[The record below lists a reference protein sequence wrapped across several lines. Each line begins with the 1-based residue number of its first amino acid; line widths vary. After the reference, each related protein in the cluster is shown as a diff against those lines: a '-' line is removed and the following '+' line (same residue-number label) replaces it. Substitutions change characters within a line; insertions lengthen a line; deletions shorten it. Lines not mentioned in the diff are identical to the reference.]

1 MSESTSRRTEPPIKV
16 YCLPH
21 ERELILLNAKSSG
34 NSASRYLL
42 QVGQGYEVT
51 SILDYQLVEELAKV
65 NADLAR
71 LGNLLKMT
79 IIQHDRLAAYG
90 QLQTQDAIQQVL
102 LAIQDNQQT
111 MRATM
116 AALITPITA
125 KRAQR

>member
-1 MSESTSRRTEPPIKV
+1 MSEATSRRTEPPIKV

-21 ERELILLNAKSSG
+21 ERELILHNARSSG

-42 QVGQGYEVT
+42 LVGQGYEVT
-51 SILDYQLVEELAKV
+51 SILYYQYVEELAKV

-71 LGNLLKMT
+71 LGNLLKLT
-79 IIQHDRLAAYG
+79 ITQHDRLAAYG
-90 QLQTQDAIQQVL
+90 QLQTQGAIQQVL

-116 AALITPITA
+116 AALVTPIAA
-125 KRAQR
+125 KRVQR